1 MIRGLAGLKLAS
13 MFTDFQKPFRPARGL
28 QPLPGMD
35 TLHLSKHGQSLASS
49 PGLNFTVSVR
59 PSAAVQT
66 YQSLQTVGTSTQ
78 SAPDE
83 PSIVDRMRASMF
95 AASGDDNYDAKLD
108 LDSNGRINFADM
120 KRYLAGYDTPAIR
133 PAEPAPSQSREE
145 RMRASFFSTAGDDSF
160 DASADLNGDGR
171 INFADAALLHN
182 GSATQTRPA
191 EPTPAGMAKRMQ
203 DAFFATKGDA
213 GFDPALDMNNDG
225 RINFADLQALRESAA
240 DKPGPVRPTEPVLDD
255 EDTSLSAPRDVP
267 DQVPVNDSL
276 VDSVRAAFFANKHDA
291 SFNARADIN
300 EDGRVDFRDLAAL
313 RERD

>member
-13 MFTDFQKPFRPARGL
+13 MLTGFQKPFRPARGL

-35 TLHLSKHGQSLASS
+35 TLHLSKEGQSLASS
-49 PGLNFTVSVR
+49 PGLNFKVSVR

-66 YQSLQTVGTSTQ
+66 YQSLQTAGTNAQ

-83 PSIVDRMRASMF
+83 PSMVDRMRASMF
-95 AASGDDNYDAKLD
+95 SSSGDDNYNARLD

-120 KRYLAGYDTPAIR
+120 KRYLEGNDTPAIR
-133 PAEPAPSQSREE
+133 PAEPALSQSRQD
-145 RMRASFFSTAGDDSF
+145 RMRAAFFSTTGDDSF

-171 INFADAALLHN
+171 INFADAALLRN
-182 GSATQTRPA
+182 GPGDPA
-191 EPTPAGMAKRMQ
+191 PVAMADRMR

-213 GFDPALDMNNDG
+213 GFDAALDLNNDG
-225 RINFADLQALRESAA
+225 RINFADLQALRDSAA
-240 DKPGPVRPTEPVLDD
+240 DKPTPIGPAQPDD
-255 EDTSLSAPRDVP
+255 QGVSLNSPAPLVP
-267 DQVPVNDSL
+267 DEAPADTESL
-276 VDSVRAAFFANKHDA
+276 VDSVRAAFFADRDDA
-291 SFNARADIN
+291 SFDARADIN